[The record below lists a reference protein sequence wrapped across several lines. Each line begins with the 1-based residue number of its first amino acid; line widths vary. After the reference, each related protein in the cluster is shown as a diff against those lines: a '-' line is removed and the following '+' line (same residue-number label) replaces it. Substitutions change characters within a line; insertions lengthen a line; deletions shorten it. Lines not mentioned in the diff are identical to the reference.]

1 MTIFKALLKSAKQ
14 AGLSFFR
21 PTREAVFTVEKM
33 KAGPALLSALLV
45 IVAAL
50 VLAAP
55 ALAGEFGLQSA
66 SVKALNESGTPGHG
80 AADLQAG
87 SHPFELVTSFVLN
100 EPEPI
105 PGNNS
110 NEVRDS
116 GGDLKDVRVE
126 LPPGFVGDPSA
137 TPKCTYPEFIKETES
152 GQQGCPNETVVGYAL
167 TYLSFI
173 NPGEYN
179 YQYSPVYNMEAP
191 PGVPAQFAFTVHGAA
206 NVFLD
211 ASVRTGSDYGLTIN
225 VSNLGQVGKI
235 YANTVTIWGVPAAA
249 SHNPYRGRGC
259 LGDYAG
265 EEVRGK
271 EQFEEV
277 QTQPPPSTGE
287 CPVNVPVLPLLDN
300 PTSCSV
306 PRAGSLSVDSWQNP
320 GHFVTDPISLPELGG
335 CEKLDFSPTL
345 GVTPDG
351 TDGSTPTGLNVEQSV
366 PQQSV
371 LNPEGL
377 AESDVKNTTVTLPA
391 GVQLDPSAAD
401 GLQACTGNPADPPG
415 TPGNEIGFTGS
426 NPQSGA
432 DEFTP
437 RKLGSLAAT
446 LAGELALLQPGVN
459 FCPDASKV
467 ATVRIKTP
475 LLEEELEGS
484 VYLAAPQNFAGGP
497 LENPFGSLLALYLVA
512 EDPQR
517 GVLVKVAGKV
527 VPNPET
533 GQLTTT
539 FENTPQLPYS
549 SLKLEFYGTDR
560 APLAT
565 PGLCGSY
572 SSQASLE
579 PWSAPPGGT
588 SSSAV
593 SLNPDFQIASGPGG
607 SACSDP
613 LPFSPT
619 LQSGVTNIQAGAFSP
634 LDTTFSREDGQQSL
648 SSVQLHYPAGVSG
661 ILTGVPLCGEA
672 EANAGTCSEA
682 SKIGETIVSVGLG
695 NDPFSVTGGKVY
707 LTGPYEGAPF
717 GLSIVNP
724 AKAGPFD
731 LQEGRP
737 VIVRAKIEINPI
749 TAALTVTT
757 NTEAQG
763 NAIPHIIDGIPLQI
777 KHVYV
782 NVNRPGFTF
791 NPTSC
796 NPTKVTGTIN
806 SAEGSTS
813 PVEIPFQVTNCAQL
827 KFSPH
832 FEVSTSGKTSKADG
846 ASLTYRISYPNVPQ
860 GTDANISYAKVE
872 LPSELPSR
880 LTTLQKACTS
890 AQFDSNPASCPAESV
905 IGHAKVHTQLLP
917 VPLEGPVYFVSNG
930 GEAFP
935 NLIMVLQGDGVTI
948 DLVGDTLIKNGVTS
962 TTFKAVPDQPFQT
975 FEINLPEGPY
985 SALAA
990 NSNLCKPTVTKT
1002 VKQKQRLQ
1010 VNGKM
1015 RTVTRKLK
1023 EQVPT
1028 TLTIPSDYVGQNGAT
1043 YSANLPIKVE
1053 GCGKVKAKPAVKKH
1067 KKKAKG
1073 KGHKK

>member
-1 MTIFKALLKSAKQ
+1 MRRLILAC
-14 AGLSFFR
+14 
-21 PTREAVFTVEKM
+21 
-33 KAGPALLSALLV
+33 LV
-45 IVAAL
+45 SLVSLGVAAAP
-50 VLAAP
+50 VLAE
-55 ALAGEFGLQSA
+55 GQFGLQSA
-66 SVKALNESGTPGHG
+66 SVKALNENGTP
-80 AADLQAG
+80 DLQAG

-100 EPEPI
+100 EPEPF
-105 PGNNS
+105 PGANGNGK
-110 NEVRDS
+110 EVRNS
-116 GGDLKDVRVE
+116 GGDLKDVRVQ
-126 LPPGFVGDPSA
+126 LPPGFVGDPNA
-137 TPKCTYPEFIKETES
+137 TPKCTDQEFANVGNGGANE
-152 GQQGCPNETVVGYAL
+152 CPNETAVGYAL
-167 TYLSFI
+167 TTLSRTEAGNYL
-173 NPGEYN
+173 ETD
-179 YQYSPVYNMEAP
+179 SPVYNMQAP
-191 PGVPAQFAFTVHGAA
+191 PGVPAQFAFEVKGVTAVWL
-206 NVFLD
+206 NV
-211 ASVRTGSDYGLTIN
+211 SVRTGSDYGLTVN
-225 VSNLGQVGKI
+225 VSNLDQAGKI
-235 YANTVTIWGVPAAA
+235 YANTVTIWGVPAEA
-249 SHNPYRGRGC
+249 SHNAHRGSCILFG
-259 LGDYAG
+259 
-265 EEVRGK
+265 
-271 EQFEEV
+271 
-277 QTQPPPSTGE
+277 GE
-287 CPVNVPVLPLLDN
+287 CPVGVPVLPLLDN
-300 PTSCSV
+300 PTSCNV
-306 PRAGSLSVDSWQNP
+306 PRTGSLSIDSWQNP
-320 GHFVTDPISLPELGG
+320 GHFVTKEISLPELGG

-345 GVTPDG
+345 GVKPNEESPG
-351 TDGSTPTGLNVEQSV
+351 RIPGSTPTGLNVEEEV
-366 PQQSV
+366 PQQSI
-371 LNPEGL
+371 LNPEGIT
-377 AESDVKNTTVTLPA
+377 ESDVKNTTVTLPA
-391 GVQLDPSAAD
+391 GVQLSPSAAD

-415 TPGNEIGFTGS
+415 TPGNEIGFTGV

-437 RKLGSLAAT
+437 RKPGSLDAT
-446 LAGELALLQPGVN
+446 LAGELEPLEPGVN

-467 ATVRIKTP
+467 ATVKIKTP

-484 VYLAAPQNFAGGP
+484 VYLASPQNFVGGP
-497 LENPFGSLLALYLVA
+497 LENPFGSLIALYLVA
-512 EDPQR
+512 EDPAR
-517 GVLVKVAGKV
+517 GVLVKLAGKV

-593 SLNPDFQIASGPGG
+593 SLNPDFQITSGPGG
-607 SACSDP
+607 SACSNP

-619 LQSGVTNIQAGAFSP
+619 LASGVTNINAGSFSA

-661 ILTGVPLCGEA
+661 ILTGVPLCGEV
-672 EANAGTCSEA
+672 EANAGTCGEA

-763 NAIPHIIDGIPLQI
+763 DAIPHIIDGIPLQI

-813 PVEIPFQVTNCAQL
+813 PVEDPFQVTNCGAL
-827 KFSPH
+827 KFSPSIA
-832 FEVSTSGKTSKADG
+832 FSTNGKTSKSNGAD
-846 ASLTYRISYPNVPQ
+846 LITKVTYPNAPL
-860 GTDANISYAKVE
+860 GTDADIAYVKVE
-872 LPSELPSR
+872 LPKALPSR

-890 AQFDSNPASCPAESV
+890 AQFNANPAACPPESK
-905 IGHAKVHTQLLP
+905 IGYATVHTPLLP
-917 VPLEGPVYFVSNG
+917 VPLTGPAIFVSHG

-935 NLIMVLQGDGVTI
+935 SLEMVLQGYGVTI
-948 DLVGDTLIKNGVTS
+948 DLVGTTFISKSGITS
-962 TTFKAVPDQPFQT
+962 TTFKTVPDQPFNT
-975 FEINLPEGPY
+975 FELTLPQGPF

-990 NSNLCKPTVTKT
+990 NGNLCTQKLVIPNEFLSQAGGARLKQESPVTVTGCKPAIYVTGHKVKGRTATIQVSVPSAGKLVASGKGLSKGSGKIGKAGTIT
-1002 VKQKQRLQ
+1002 VKLTLSKAEQAFLNKRDKQHP
-1010 VNGKM
+1010 G
-1015 RTVTRKLK
+1015 RKLEAK
-1023 EQVPT
+1023 IHLTFTPKHGAKLKT
-1028 TLTIPSDYVGQNGAT
+1028 TAT
-1043 YSANLPIKVE
+1043 VLI
-1053 GCGKVKAKPAVKKH
+1053 G
-1067 KKKAKG
+1067 
-1073 KGHKK
+1073 